1 MDGLKDYNAA
11 KREAFEEAGVE
22 GRISCKSIGAFDYL
36 KRLKD
41 GAMLPAR
48 VVVYQLS
55 VKNVLRNWPEKN
67 QRKRKWFSALR
78 AVELV
83 QEPELQI
90 LIKKFLPVA

>member
-22 GRISCKSIGAFDYL
+22 GRISCKSIGAFDYI

-41 GAMLPAR
+41 SALLPCR
-48 VVVYQLS
+48 VIVYKLT
-55 VKNVLRNWPEKN
+55 VKAILRNWPEKK

-78 AVELV
+78 AAELV